1 LDTAVSDKRQALNR
15 SKGRPRDAAA
25 PAPREA
31 AERLLGLVG
40 GLAEELHP
48 RRARKAQLRLDSQ
61 LDRDLGFDSLG
72 RVELLYRLE
81 RAFGVKLPEALLG
94 GAETPGD
101 LLAGVLEAEAVE
113 GPAVEVESALGVL
126 EAAEAAP
133 REAATLLEVLDWHV
147 RAHPE
152 RPHILLPTEGGQ
164 EETIT
169 YARLAERAR
178 AVASGLRERGLA
190 PAERVAIMLPTDAAF
205 FAAFFGTLYAG
216 GVPVP
221 IYPPMRRSQIEEHLR
236 RQAKILS
243 NAETSLLIAG
253 PEARPL
259 AALLRSQVTALRAVA
274 TVEELE
280 AAEEASLP
288 RLAEAEAMALIQYT
302 SGSTGD
308 PKGVVLSHGNLLSNI
323 RAMGDQMEASS
334 SDVFVSWLPLYH
346 DMGLIGAWLGS
357 LYYAAPAM
365 IMPPLSFLA
374 RPERWLWAIHR
385 HRGTLSAAPNFAF
398 ELCLHK
404 IDDASVEGLDLSSL
418 RFVANGAEPISADT
432 IRRFTDRFA
441 RYGFRSEAMG
451 AVYGLAENAVG
462 LAFPPPGRPPVIDR
476 IERDALTIDGQ
487 AVPAKADDA
496 TAIEFVACGRP
507 LPGHEI
513 RIVDATGQ
521 ELGERRQGRLHFRG
535 PSATS
540 GYFRN
545 EVKNRELFVGDWLD
559 SGDLAYEA
567 GGDVFITGRIKD
579 VIIRAGRNIYPQE
592 VEEAVGE
599 VEGLRKGCTAV
610 FGSPDPASGTER
622 VVILAETRETD
633 VEALTELRRRVA
645 EITLDI
651 LETPPDEVVL
661 APPRTVPKT
670 SSGKIRRAAARDLYE
685 GGAIGTKPKALW
697 WQIVRLTLAGLRPQA
712 RRGLRALASLLYA
725 GYWWVVLYL
734 LAGFGWPLA
743 LVLPSERWRWAVL
756 HRAARLALRLLAVP
770 WEVKGQEA
778 LSRTGCVVVANHASY
793 IDGLVLAAAIPG
805 EMAFVAK
812 KELEPQ
818 FFAGPFLRRL
828 GAVFVER
835 LDREASAQES
845 QRVLTAARAGARLVF
860 FAEGTF
866 TRTPGLLPFH
876 LGAFIAACRTG
887 LPVVPVAL
895 RGTRSVMRSDHWFPR
910 RGAVQVTVS
919 PPIMP
924 DGDDFAAA
932 LRLRDATRARILE
945 FCGEPDLEQ

>member
-1 LDTAVSDKRQALNR
+1 MSDKREALNR
-15 SKGRPRDAAA
+15 SNGRPPDAAA

-40 GLAEELHP
+40 DLAEELHP

-81 RAFGVKLPEALLG
+81 RAFGIKLPEALLG
-94 GAETPGD
+94 EAETPGD
-101 LLAGVLEAEAVE
+101 LLASVLEAEAAE
-113 GPAVEVESALGVL
+113 GPAIEVESALGVL
-126 EAAEAAP
+126 KAAEAAP

-147 RAHPE
+147 QAHPE
-152 RPHILLPTEGGQ
+152 RPHVLLPAGGGQ

-169 YARLAERAR
+169 YASLAERAR
-178 AVASGLRERGLA
+178 AVASGLREFGLA
-190 PAERVAIMLPTDAAF
+190 PAQRVAIMLPTGSDF
-205 FAAFFGTLYAG
+205 FIAFFGTLYAG

-243 NAETSLLIAG
+243 NAETSFLIAG

-280 AAEEASLP
+280 IPNAAGLP
-288 RLAEAEAMALIQYT
+288 RLAESEAMALIQYT

-357 LYYAAPAM
+357 LYYAAPAV
-365 IMPPLSFLA
+365 IMAPLSFLA

-404 IDDASVEGLDLSSL
+404 IDEASAEGLDLGSL

-451 AVYGLAENAVG
+451 PVYGLAENAVG

-535 PSATS
+535 PSATA

-545 EVKNRELFVGDWLD
+545 EAKNRELFVADWLD

-579 VIIRAGRNIYPQE
+579 VIIRAGRNVYPQE

-610 FGSPDPASGTER
+610 FGSHDPASGTER
-622 VVILAETRETD
+622 VVILAETRQTD
-633 VEALTELRRRVA
+633 AEALAELRRRVA
-645 EITLDI
+645 EVTLDI

-685 GGAIGTKPKALW
+685 RGGIGAKPKALW

-712 RRGLRALASLLYA
+712 RRGLHALASLVYA

-734 LAGFGWPLA
+734 FAGFGWPLA
-743 LVLPSERWRWAVL
+743 FVLPSERWRWAVL
-756 HRAARLALRLLAVP
+756 HRAARLALRLLAIPLGVRG
-770 WEVKGQEA
+770 VKE
-778 LSRTGCVVVANHASY
+778 LSRSGCVVVANHSSY

-805 EMAFVAK
+805 QMAFVAK

-835 LDREASAQES
+835 LDREASAQELQS
-845 QRVLTAARAGARLVF
+845 VQTAARASARLVF

>member
-1 LDTAVSDKRQALNR
+1 MSHKHQALNR
-15 SKGRPRDAAA
+15 SEGRSSGAAA
-25 PAPREA
+25 PAERDA
-31 AERLLGLVG
+31 AGRLLRLVG

-48 RRARKAQLRLDSQ
+48 KRGRKMELRLDSQ

-81 RAFGVKLPEALLG
+81 RAFDVKLPEALLG
-94 GAETPGD
+94 AAETPGD
-101 LLAGVLEAEAVE
+101 LLTALLAAGAGE
-113 GPAVEVESALGVL
+113 GPAVEVEAALGVL

-133 REAATLLEVLDWHV
+133 REAATLPEVLDWHV
-147 RAHPE
+147 QAHGE
-152 RPHILLPTEGGQ
+152 RPHILLPTAGGR

-169 YARLAERAR
+169 YERLAKRAR

-190 PAERVAIMLPTDAAF
+190 PTERVAIMLPTGAAF
-205 FAAFFGTLYAG
+205 FTAFFGVLYAG

-259 AALLRSQVTALRAVA
+259 TALLRSQVTALEAVV
-274 TVEELE
+274 TVTELE
-280 AAEEASLP
+280 ASGAAGLP

-308 PKGVVLSHGNLLSNI
+308 PKGVVLSHHNLLSNI
-323 RAMGDQMEASS
+323 RVMGDQMEASS

-346 DMGLIGAWLGS
+346 DMGLIGAWLGC
-357 LYYAAPAM
+357 LYYAAPTV
-365 IMPPLSFLA
+365 IMSPLSFLA
-374 RPERWLWAIHR
+374 RPERWLWTIDR
-385 HRGTLSAAPNFAF
+385 HGGTLSAAPNFAF

-404 IDDASVEGLDLSSL
+404 IDDESIEGLDLGSL
-418 RFVANGAEPISADT
+418 RFMANGAEPISADT
-432 IRRFTDRFA
+432 VRRFTDRFA
-441 RYGFRSEAMG
+441 RYGFRAEAM
-451 AVYGLAENAVG
+451 APVYGLAENAVG
-462 LAFPPPGRPPVIDR
+462 LAFPPPGRPPIIDR
-476 IERDALTIDGQ
+476 IERATLSAEQ
-487 AVPAKADDA
+487 EAVPAKADDA

-513 RIVDATGQ
+513 RIVDATGR

-535 PSATS
+535 PSATG

-545 EVKNRELFVGDWLD
+545 AAKNRELFVGDWLD
-559 SGDLAYEA
+559 TGDLAYEA

-579 VIIRAGRNIYPQE
+579 VIIRAGRNIYPHE

-610 FGSPDPASGTER
+610 FGSHDPGSGTER

-633 VEALTELRRRVA
+633 AETLAELRRRVA
-645 EITLDI
+645 EIVLGI
-651 LETPPDEVVL
+651 LETPPDDVVL

-685 GGAIGTKPKALW
+685 SGAIGAKPSALW

-725 GYWWVVLYL
+725 GYWWVVLGL
-734 LAGFGWPLA
+734 LAALGWPLA
-743 LVLPSERWRWAVL
+743 LILPREGWRWAVL
-756 HRAARLALRLLAVP
+756 HRAARLALRLLAIPLKVR
-770 WEVKGQEA
+770 GLEA
-778 LSRTGCVVVANHASY
+778 LGRARCIVVANHSSY
-793 IDGLVLAAAIPG
+793 LDGLVLAAAIPG
-805 EMAFVAK
+805 KMAFVAK

-818 FFAGPFLRRL
+818 FFAGPILRRL

-835 LDREASAQES
+835 LDREASAQELK
-845 QRVLTAARAGARLVF
+845 RVLSAASAGARLVF
-860 FAEGTF
+860 FPEGTF
-866 TRTPGLLPFH
+866 TRVPGLLPFH
-876 LGAFIAACRTG
+876 LGAFVVAGHTE
-887 LPVVPVAL
+887 LPVVPVAI

-910 RGAVQVTVS
+910 RGAVEVTVS
-919 PPIMP
+919 PPITP

-945 FCGEPDLEQ
+945 FCGEPDLER

>member
-1 LDTAVSDKRQALNR
+1 VSDKRKALNR
-15 SKGRPRDAAA
+15 SKGRPPNAAA
-25 PAPREA
+25 PITRGA

-40 GLAEELHP
+40 NLAEELHP
-48 RRARKAQLRLDSQ
+48 RRAHKAQLQLDSQ
-61 LDRDLGFDSLG
+61 LDRDLGFDSLA

-81 RAFGVKLPEALLG
+81 RAFGVKLSEALLG
-94 GAETPGD
+94 EAETPGD
-101 LLAGVLEAEAVE
+101 LLAGVLKADTAE

-126 EAAEAAP
+126 KAAEAAP
-133 REAATLLEVLDWHV
+133 RKAATLLEVLDWHV
-147 RAHPE
+147 QAHPE
-152 RPHILLPTEGGQ
+152 RPHILLSTEGAQ
-164 EETIT
+164 AETIT
-169 YARLAERAR
+169 YAILAERAR
-178 AVASGLRERGLA
+178 ALASGLRERGLA
-190 PAERVAIMLPTDAAF
+190 PAERVAIMLPTGAAF
-205 FAAFFGTLYAG
+205 FAAFFGVLYAG
-216 GVPVP
+216 AVPVP

-236 RQAKILS
+236 RQAKILV
-243 NAETSLLIAG
+243 NAETSFLIAG
-253 PEARPL
+253 AEARPL

-274 TVEELE
+274 TVDELQ
-280 AAEEASLP
+280 APSAASLP
-288 RLAEAEAMALIQYT
+288 QLAEAEAMALIQYT

-308 PKGVVLSHGNLLSNI
+308 PKGVVLSHRNLLSNI
-323 RAMGDQMEASS
+323 RAMGDQMEAGS

-357 LYYAAPAM
+357 LYYAAPAV

-385 HRGTLSAAPNFAF
+385 HRGTLTAAPNFAF

-404 IDDASVEGLDLSSL
+404 IDEESIEGLDLSSL
-418 RFVANGAEPISADT
+418 RFVANGAEPISPDT
-432 IRRFTDRFA
+432 VRRFTDRFA
-441 RYGFRSEAMG
+441 RYGFRAESMG
-451 AVYGLAENAVG
+451 PVYGLAENAVG
-462 LAFPPPGRPPVIDR
+462 LAFPPLGRPPVIDR
-476 IERDALTIDGQ
+476 IERDALTVDGQ
-487 AVPAKADDA
+487 AIPAKADDA
-496 TAIEFVACGRP
+496 TAIEFVACGRA
-507 LPGHEI
+507 LPRHET
-513 RIVDATGQ
+513 RIVDATGR

-540 GYFRN
+540 GYFRS
-545 EVKNRELFVGDWLD
+545 EAKSRELFVGDWLD

-592 VEEAVGE
+592 VEEAVGA

-622 VVILAETRETD
+622 LVILAETRETD
-633 VEALTELRRRVA
+633 TETLAELRRRVA
-645 EITLDI
+645 EVTLDI

-670 SSGKIRRAAARDLYE
+670 SSGKVRRAAARDLYE
-685 GGAIGTKPKALW
+685 GGGIGAKPKALW

-712 RRGLRALASLLYA
+712 RRSLRALASLLYA
-725 GYWWVVLYL
+725 GYWWVVIYL
-734 LAGFGWPLA
+734 LASFCWPLVF
-743 LVLPSERWRWAVL
+743 VLPSKRWRWAML

-770 WEVKGQEA
+770 LEVKGQEA
-778 LSRTGCVVVANHASY
+778 LPRTGCVVVANHSSY

-812 KELEPQ
+812 KELELQ
-818 FFAGPFLRRL
+818 FIAGSFLRRL

-835 LDREASAQES
+835 LEREASAQEL
-845 QRVLTAARAGARLVF
+845 QRVLSAARAGARLVF
-860 FAEGTF
+860 FPEGTF
-866 TRTPGLLPFH
+866 TRVSGLLPFH
-876 LGAFIAACRTG
+876 LGAFTVACQLG
-887 LPVVPVAL
+887 LPVVSVAT

-919 PPIMP
+919 PPITP
-924 DGDDFAAA
+924 DGSDFAAIV
-932 LRLRDATRARILE
+932 RLRDATRARILK

>member
-1 LDTAVSDKRQALNR
+1 MLR
-15 SKGRPRDAAA
+15 
-25 PAPREA
+25 
-31 AERLLGLVG
+31 LVG
-40 GLAEELHP
+40 DLVEELHP
-48 RRARKAQLRLDSQ
+48 KRAQRMELRLDSQ

-81 RAFGVKLPEALLG
+81 HVFGIKVPETLLG
-94 GAETPGD
+94 EAETPGD
-101 LLAGVLEAEAVE
+101 LLAAVLEGAVAQAPAFAFESTLGGLEAV
-113 GPAVEVESALGVL
+113 
-126 EAAEAAP
+126 EAAP
-133 REAATLLEVLDWHV
+133 REAVTLLDVLDWHV
-147 RAHPE
+147 QAHAE
-152 RPHILLPTEGGQ
+152 RPHLLLPTGNGQ

-169 YARLAERAR
+169 YATLSERAR
-178 AVASGLRERGLA
+178 RVASGLRGHILA
-190 PAERVAIMLPTDAAF
+190 PGERVAIMLPTGAAF
-205 FAAFFGTLYAG
+205 FIAFFGVLYAG

-236 RQAKILS
+236 RQAKILR
-243 NAETSLLIAG
+243 NAQASLLIAG
-253 PEARPL
+253 AEARPL
-259 AALLRSQVTALRAVA
+259 ATLLRTQVTTLRTVV

-280 AAEEASLP
+280 APEIANLP
-288 RLAEAEAMALIQYT
+288 RLADPEAMALIQYT

-308 PKGVVLSHGNLLSNI
+308 PKGVVLSHRNLLSNI
-323 RAMGDQMEASS
+323 RAMGGRMNASS
-334 SDVFVSWLPLYH
+334 SDVFISWLPLYH

-357 LYYAAPAM
+357 LYYAAPAV
-365 IMPPLSFLA
+365 IIPPLSFLA
-374 RPERWLWAIHR
+374 RPESWLWTIHR

-404 IDDASVEGLDLSSL
+404 VDEESIDGLDLSSL

-441 RYGFRSEAMG
+441 KFGFRAEAMG
-451 AVYGLAENAVG
+451 PVYGLAENAVG

-476 IERDALTIDGQ
+476 IERDALSVDGR

-507 LPGHEI
+507 LSGHEI
-513 RIVDATGQ
+513 RIVDAMGQ
-521 ELGERRQGRLHFRG
+521 ELGERRQGRLYFRG

-545 EVKNRELFVGDWLD
+545 EAKSKELFVGDWLD
-559 SGDLAYEA
+559 SGDLAYES

-579 VIIRAGRNIYPQE
+579 VILRAGRNIYPHE
-592 VEEAVGE
+592 LEEAVGE

-633 VEALTELRRRVA
+633 AEALAALRQRIA
-645 EITLDI
+645 EVTLDI

-661 APPRTVPKT
+661 VSPRTVPKT

-685 GGAIGTKPKALW
+685 GGGIGAKPMALW
-697 WQIVRLTLAGLRPQA
+697 WQIARLTLAGLRPQA
-712 RRGLRALASLLYA
+712 RRGLRSLASLLYA
-725 GYWWVVLYL
+725 GYWWSVIIV
-734 LAGFGWPLA
+734 LAGFIWPLA
-743 LVLPSERWRWAVL
+743 LVLPSERWRWALL
-756 HRAARLALRLLAVP
+756 HRVARLALWLLAIP
-770 WEVKGQEA
+770 LEVRNIENLPLA
-778 LSRTGCVVVANHASY
+778 GCVIAANHASY
-793 IDGLVLAAAIPG
+793 LDGLVLAAALQG

-828 GAVFVER
+828 GAIFVER
-835 LDREASAQES
+835 FDREASAQEL
-845 QRVLTAARAGARLVF
+845 QRVLSAVRAGARLVF
-860 FAEGTF
+860 FPEGTF
-866 TRTPGLLPFH
+866 TRAPGLLPFH
-876 LGAFIAACRTG
+876 LGAFTVASHAG

-910 RGAVQVTVS
+910 RGAVQVAVS
-919 PPIMP
+919 PPIVA
-924 DGDDFAAA
+924 DGNDFAAA
-932 LRLRDATRARILE
+932 VRLRDATRARILD